1 MYIYSVYIYSV
12 YIYVYVY
19 IYVCVIYMH
28 VLYIYINII
37 VYTKLYYIIIHCFR
51 LKAQSQIHTSPL
63 SSALR
68 DAPDTL
74 PTHHSRACQPWLVPK
89 KKPKRV
95 APEAR
100 YIPYDNDMNENHRK
114 TIGKRLGDS
123 EISLHGAGIFTYKTG
138 WFKKGKCW

>member
-1 MYIYSVYIYSV
+1 M
-12 YIYVYVY
+12 
-19 IYVCVIYMH
+19 CVLYTCMCYT
-28 VLYIYINII
+28 YIYIKNII

-89 KKPKRV
+89 KKTKRV

-114 TIGKRLGDS
+114 TIGKRSGDS
-123 EISLHGAGIFTYKTG
+123 EISPICSMVLVYLPTKLGDL
-138 WFKKGKCW
+138 KKANVGKY

>member
-1 MYIYSVYIYSV
+1 MIG
-12 YIYVYVY
+12 
-19 IYVCVIYMH
+19 
-28 VLYIYINII
+28 
-37 VYTKLYYIIIHCFR
+37 YTKLYYIIIHGFR
-51 LKAQSQIHTSPL
+51 LKAQSHIHTSPL

-100 YIPYDNDMNENHRK
+100 YIPYDNDMK
-114 TIGKRLGDS
+114 TIGKP
-123 EISLHGAGIFTYKTG
+123 
-138 WFKKGKCW
+138 